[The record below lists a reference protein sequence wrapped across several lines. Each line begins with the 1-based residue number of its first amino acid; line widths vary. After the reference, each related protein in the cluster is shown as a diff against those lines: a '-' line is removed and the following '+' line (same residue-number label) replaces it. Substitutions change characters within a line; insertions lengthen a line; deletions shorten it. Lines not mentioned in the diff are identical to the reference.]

1 MHITHPIIK
10 PVRNHDPDAD
20 EERLAADVLPP
31 FARLAQLRLVQG
43 DGGGFDAGSEASY
56 EA

>member
-20 EERLAADVLPP
+20 KERLAADVLPP

>member
-10 PVRNHDPDAD
+10 PVRNHDPDAN
-20 EERLAADVLPP
+20 EE
-31 FARLAQLRLVQG
+31 RLAQLRLVHG
-43 DGGGFDAGSEASY
+43 DGGGFDAGSEAGY